1 MASCRGRGWLRAL
14 LAAALVAAAPVRAES
29 EEGRDVVPLD
39 VTVLRVSDEPG
50 DVDARALRLD
60 RLLRGQ
66 IAYQS
71 LAVVDVQRRAVPLDE
86 VWTFELPTRQSV
98 QLRPLEVTKSGTLL
112 SLDVEDGL
120 QGDFRV
126 RPGQPLIVG
135 GVRYGDDR
143 LVLVVES
150 R

>member
-1 MASCRGRGWLRAL
+1 MASCRRRGRLRAL
-14 LAAALVAAAPVRAES
+14 LAASLLAAAPVGGGAEDTPS
-29 EEGRDVVPLD
+29 AVPLD
-39 VTVLRVSDEPG
+39 ITVLRVSDEPG
-50 DVDARALRLD
+50 APDARAERLD

-66 IAYQS
+66 IAYRS
-71 LAVVDVQRRAVPLDE
+71 LEVVDTRRREVPLDE
-86 VWTFELPTRQSV
+86 VWTFELPSRQSV
-98 QLRPLEVTKSGTLL
+98 QLRPLEVDKTGTLL
-112 SLDVEDGL
+112 SLDVEGGL

-135 GVRYGDDR
+135 GPRHGDGR

>member
-1 MASCRGRGWLRAL
+1 MASCRGRGWLPAL
-14 LAAALVAAAPVRAES
+14 LVAALVAAAPARAEGDES
-29 EEGRDVVPLD
+29 ADVVRLD

-50 DVDARALRLD
+50 EVDARLERLD

-66 IAYQS
+66 IPYQS
-71 LAVVDVQRRAVPLDE
+71 LAIVDVQRRVVPLDE
-86 VWTFELPTRQSV
+86 VWTFELPTRQSI
-98 QLRPLEVTKSGTLL
+98 QIRPLEVTKSGTLL
-112 SLDVEDGL
+112 SLDVENGL

-135 GVRYGDDR
+135 GVRYDGDK

>member
-1 MASCRGRGWLRAL
+1 
-14 LAAALVAAAPVRAES
+14 
-29 EEGRDVVPLD
+29 
-39 VTVLRVSDEPG
+39 VLRVSDEPG
-50 DVDARALRLD
+50 EVDARVERLD

-71 LAVVDVQRRAVPLDE
+71 LAIVEVLHRDLPLSE

-98 QLRPLEVTKSGTLL
+98 QLRPLEVDKSGTLL
-112 SLDVEDGL
+112 SLDVQDGL

-135 GVRYGDDR
+135 GARYGDDK